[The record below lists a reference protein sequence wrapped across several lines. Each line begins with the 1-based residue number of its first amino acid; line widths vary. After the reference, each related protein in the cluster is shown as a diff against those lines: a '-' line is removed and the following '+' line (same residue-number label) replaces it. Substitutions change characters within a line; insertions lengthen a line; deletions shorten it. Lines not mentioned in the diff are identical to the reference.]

1 MEWYY
6 VVLIFVSAFIFFGII
21 HKIGKNKKPFRRA
34 FLSMLSGLGT
44 FIILNISSA
53 FTGVYLPFSLMS
65 VMVSS
70 IGGIPGVTALLTLN
84 LFF

>member
-6 VVLIFVSAFIFFGII
+6 VVLIFVSAFILFVII

-34 FLSMLSGLGT
+34 FLSMLSGLGAL
-44 FIILNISSA
+44 IILNISSV

-65 VMVSS
+65 VMVSL